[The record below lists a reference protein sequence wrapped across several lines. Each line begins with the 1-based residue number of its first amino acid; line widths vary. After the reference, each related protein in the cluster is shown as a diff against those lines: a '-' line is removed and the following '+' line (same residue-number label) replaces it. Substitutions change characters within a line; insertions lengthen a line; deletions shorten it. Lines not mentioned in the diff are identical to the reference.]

1 MSDLTAARRDLEAAL
16 GADAVLADPLAL
28 RLYARDASMVE
39 GSAGLVVFPRSA
51 DDVAACMRDR
61 GRRTTCRWCRAA
73 AAPASPAAA
82 TPIGDALVVVTT
94 KMNRILEVRA
104 EDRLAWVEPGVFNLD
119 LGTAL
124 APTGFTY
131 APDPSSQ
138 QVSSIGGNVEHER
151 RRTALPGLRR
161 DERPRPGAR
170 RRAARRLDRAGSAA
184 KGPAAAGYDL
194 RGVVVGSEGTLGIVT
209 AVCVRLTPIA
219 PAVRT
224 MLLDFER
231 VEDCAATVSAIV
243 ARGVVPAALEMMDR
257 GIVRAVENFA
267 HAGYPTDAAA
277 VLLVEVDG
285 LEAAVEAQAREVE
298 AAAREHGVGTVRVAA
313 DEAERALLWKGR
325 KSAFGA
331 IAQIAPHYH
340 LHDCVV
346 PRTKLAEVLAGVYAI
361 AKHHDLIVTNVFHAG
376 DGNLHPLFS
385 FDLSVPGTLERVLA
399 AADEL
404 VRLCV
409 DAGGALSGE
418 HGIGLEKR
426 DFMPL
431 VFTEEDLERAGV
443 RARGVRPR
451 RADEP
456 AQGAARRR
464 AVRRLRGRSV
474 GARRRAPGGHMDLIH
489 PHTPAEVAE
498 PCAPR
503 APTAPACCSSAGAS
517 TSTRG
522 TPSRSTPSCGRR
534 GWTARRLRPRRDARA
549 SSRPACG
556 SATCAELLAEGGQEW
571 PVDAPSDATVGGVIA
586 ADVALPRQLRVG
598 HAPRHRRRDGGR
610 HRRRP
615 SRALAAPAP

>member
-39 GSAGLVVFPRSA
+39 GSAGLVAFPHSA
-51 DDVAACMRDR
+51 DDVAACMRISATHDLPVVPR
-61 GRRTTCRWCRAA
+61 GSGTGLAG
-73 AAPASPAAA
+73 AA

-94 KMNRILEVRA
+94 KMNRILEVRP

-138 QVSSIGGNVEHER
+138 QVSSIGGNVSTNAGGPHCLAYGVTSAHVLALDVVLADSS
-151 RRTALPGLRR
+151 TARFGSEGPG
-161 DERPRPGAR
+161 
-170 RRAARRLDRAGSAA
+170 
-184 KGPAAAGYDL
+184 AAGYDL
-194 RGVVVGSEGTLGIVT
+194 RGIIVGSEGTLGIVT
-209 AVCVRLTPIA
+209 AVCVRLTPIV

-231 VEDCAATVSAIV
+231 VQDCAATVSAIV

-267 HAGYPTDAAA
+267 HAGYPTEAAA

-285 LEAAVEAQAREVE
+285 LEAAVDAQAREVE
-298 AAAREHGVGTVRVAA
+298 AAARDHGVGVVRVAA

-361 AKHHDLIVTNVFHAG
+361 AKRHHLIVTNVFHAG

-385 FDLSVPGTLERVLA
+385 FDLSVPGTMERVLA

-431 VFTEEDLERAGV
+431 VFTQEDLNAQACVRSAFDPDGRMNPHKVLPDGARCGDYAAAALARAGEL
-443 RARGVRPR
+443 P
-451 RADEP
+451 E
-456 AQGAARRR
+456 
-464 AVRRLRGRSV
+464 
-474 GARRRAPGGHMDLIH
+474 
-489 PHTPAEVAE
+489 
-498 PCAPR
+498 
-503 APTAPACCSSAGAS
+503 
-517 TSTRG
+517 G
-522 TPSRSTPSCGRR
+522 T
-534 GWTARRLRPRRDARA
+534 W
-549 SSRPACG
+549 
-556 SATCAELLAEGGQEW
+556 
-571 PVDAPSDATVGGVIA
+571 I
-586 ADVALPRQLRVG
+586 
-598 HAPRHRRRDGGR
+598 
-610 HRRRP
+610 
-615 SRALAAPAP
+615 

>member
-1 MSDLTAARRDLEAAL
+1 MSDLTAARRDLEASL
-16 GADAVLADPLAL
+16 GVDMVLADPLAL

-39 GSAGLVVFPRSA
+39 GTAGLVVFPRSA
-51 DDVAACMRDR
+51 DDVASCMRTAAVHQLPVVPR
-61 GRRTTCRWCRAA
+61 GSGTGLAG
-73 AAPASPAAA
+73 AA

-94 KMNRILEVRA
+94 KMNRILEVRP
-104 EDRLAWVEPGVFNLD
+104 EDRLAWVEPGVLNLD
-119 LGTAL
+119 LADAL

-138 QVSSIGGNVEHER
+138 QVSSIGGNVNTNAGGPHCLAYGV
-151 RRTALPGLRR
+151 TSAHVLALDVVLADGSKV
-161 DERPRPGAR
+161 
-170 RRAARRLDRAGSAA
+170 RLGSE
-184 KGPAAAGYDL
+184 GPASSGYDL

-209 AVCVRLTPIA
+209 AACVRLTPLP

-231 VEDCAATVSAIV
+231 VHDCAATVSAIV

-257 GIVRAVENFA
+257 GIVRAVEHFA

-285 LEAAVEAQAREVE
+285 LEAGVEAQSREVE
-298 AAAREHGVGTVRVAA
+298 AAAREHGVGTVRVAVDA
-313 DEAERALLWKGR
+313 AERALLWKGR

-361 AKHHDLIVTNVFHAG
+361 AKHHELIVTNVFHAG

-385 FDLSVPGTLERVLA
+385 FDLSVPGTLDRVLA

-404 VRLCV
+404 VRLCI

-431 VFTEEDLERAGV
+431 VFTTEDLNAQACVRSAFDPDGRMNPQKVLPDGARCGDFAAAALARAG
-443 RARGVRPR
+443 
-451 RADEP
+451 
-456 AQGAARRR
+456 
-464 AVRRLRGRSV
+464 
-474 GARRRAPGGHMDLIH
+474 
-489 PHTPAEVAE
+489 
-498 PCAPR
+498 
-503 APTAPACCSSAGAS
+503 
-517 TSTRG
+517 
-522 TPSRSTPSCGRR
+522 
-534 GWTARRLRPRRDARA
+534 
-549 SSRPACG
+549 
-556 SATCAELLAEGGQEW
+556 
-571 PVDAPSDATVGGVIA
+571 
-586 ADVALPRQLRVG
+586 ALPEG
-598 HAPRHRRRDGGR
+598 TWI
-610 HRRRP
+610 
-615 SRALAAPAP
+615 